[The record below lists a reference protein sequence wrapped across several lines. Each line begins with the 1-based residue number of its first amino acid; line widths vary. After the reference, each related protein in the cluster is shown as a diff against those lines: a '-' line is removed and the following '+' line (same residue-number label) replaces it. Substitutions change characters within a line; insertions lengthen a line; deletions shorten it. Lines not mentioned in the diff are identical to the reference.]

1 MRRKSDEL
9 FKKIRG
15 AVPADEA
22 EEQIFDLA
30 MEEQRLEKIA
40 DAVAEQL
47 ALSPKK
53 PPGAP
58 RKTEGDPKYIEE
70 LFTKHHGDMKLVQR
84 DFLKVIG
91 KRDDITKKSC
101 GERYRKALRAFKSR
115 NTK

>member
-1 MRRKSDEL
+1 MSRKSDQL

-15 AVPADEA
+15 AVPANEA

-40 DAVAEQL
+40 DAVAERL

-70 LFTKHHGDMKLVQR
+70 LFNKHHGDMKLGRVDGFSQ
-84 DFLKVIG
+84 V
-91 KRDDITKKSC
+91 
-101 GERYRKALRAFKSR
+101 
-115 NTK
+115 